1 MDSEILDLRERD
13 RLAARG
19 RRRFLLLFGG
29 RRVALRVGPERAQL
43 DTARRGGAV
52 RVDDDGEEGLVVLLL
67 DRLLCFGEFFFFFEN
82 VWILESGE

>member
-1 MDSEILDLRERD
+1 
-13 RLAARG
+13 
-19 RRRFLLLFGG
+19 
-29 RRVALRVGPERAQL
+29 
-43 DTARRGGAV
+43 V